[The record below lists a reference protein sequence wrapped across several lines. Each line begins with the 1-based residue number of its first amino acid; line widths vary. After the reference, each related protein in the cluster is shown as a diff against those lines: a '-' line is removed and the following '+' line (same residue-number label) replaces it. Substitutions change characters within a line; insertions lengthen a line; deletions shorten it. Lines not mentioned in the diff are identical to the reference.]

1 MRGTNI
7 ADKRFLSLSNVQ
19 SNHLICR
26 VVSDTGKKY
35 CNSNSNTW
43 WKKYCNTD
51 CNTFFSKSVL
61 QYFCNTTLSALQ
73 NKF

>member
-43 WKKYCNTD
+43 WKKYCNTI
-51 CNTFFSKSVL
+51 SVL
-61 QYFCNTTLSALQ
+61 FAILYYPVSP